1 MPSAQTLAHRDLLA
15 AQKNL
20 ALVLAS
26 LGGGGDMAART
37 IEEAFARYTTS
48 LCALVLSNVNLL
60 YKRNGRTNDDG

>member
-37 IEEAFARYTTS
+37 IEEAVARYTTA
-48 LCALVLSNVNLL
+48 LCALVLSNVNAL
-60 YKRNGRTNDDG
+60 YQRKGTNDDGI